1 MELTTQ
7 VAKPF
12 EIEAVPMLAPLSRKV
27 TVPVVAVGDIVAVRV
42 TLVKATGVVFDTEI
56 VIVVGAS
63 DALTATA
70 DELLD
75 V

>member
-1 MELTTQ
+1 
-7 VAKPF
+7 V
-12 EIEAVPMLAPLSRKV
+12 V
-27 TVPVVAVGDIVAVRV
+27 TEGDIAAVRV
-42 TLVKATGVVFDTEI
+42 TLVKATGVVFDTES

-70 DELLD
+70 DELLE